1 MMKKTFEDLI
11 KENQTESHRLF
22 SYTDVIK
29 SEKVLDLLQQI
40 REATIK
46 ECIEKGYGL
55 HYESAFDK
63 NPTYVDV
70 EDKSLEK
77 LDKNSIEIYGE

>member
-1 MMKKTFEDLI
+1 MKKLFEDLI

-40 REATIK
+40 REATIR
-46 ECIEKGYGL
+46 ECANVATTKLTSTCIV
-55 HYESAFDK
+55 ADK
-63 NPTYVDV
+63 DII
-70 EDKSLEK
+70 LQ
-77 LDKNSIEIYGE
+77 LDKNSIEIL